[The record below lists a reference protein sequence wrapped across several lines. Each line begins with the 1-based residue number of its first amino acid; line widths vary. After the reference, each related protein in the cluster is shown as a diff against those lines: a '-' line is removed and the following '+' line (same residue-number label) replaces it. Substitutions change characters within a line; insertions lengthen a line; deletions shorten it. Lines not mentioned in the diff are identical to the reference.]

1 MEDRKYTWL
10 KKNPVKQA
18 RLDFFLISNTTYSKV
33 DKTDILPGYRTD
45 HSYIFLSV
53 VWDIIE
59 KGYSYWKFNN
69 SLLRYTRYIN
79 KIKQLINRI
88 KVQYAGEDQFKNV
101 SKENIDSTDI
111 RLVIDDKLFSR
122 HF

>member
-1 MEDRKYTWL
+1 MEDKNVRL
-10 KKNPVKQA
+10 VKKESCKA
-18 RLDFFLISNTTYSKV
+18 SEIRFLFDF
-33 DKTDILPGYRTD
+33 GYRTD

-101 SKENIDSTDI
+101 SKENIDSKD
-111 RLVIDDKLFSR
+111 
-122 HF
+122 